1 MSLSASAPPPPPSD
15 APSLPLGDSAP
26 AIPVSSL
33 LNVDQT
39 IGAMSIGFSLSCLLF
54 GVLSTQVFIYFRRY
68 PHDMYG
74 YKAFVVCIWM
84 LELIGQVLIGHAV
97 YYYTVSHF
105 AEPLVFITGNVIWTL
120 IVQIIFGDIVGSLVK
135 ACFAL
140 RVYRFSGRNW
150 WVTGGIF
157 ILILGQFGL
166 GIAYSQRSFV
176 LDRLVF
182 LPKLKTIATLALSA
196 NVATDATIA
205 LSLCFFL
212 GKYRTGHR
220 KSDTM
225 VNKLTAYAIN
235 TGLLTSL
242 ISLATLLLYNLR
254 PQTFEFMAMFFV
266 LSKLY
271 AITLMCTLTTR
282 KIIRGRGT
290 DREAS
295 GYTGYN
301 YTGGQT
307 SFIGGTATTNSV
319 YKISHHNRTAGV
331 PRAPHSHTH
340 QLSAPLEIGVRQ
352 EVSVVSDIEMDEQ
365 KAFQLPQPA
374 RPAAV
379 RPPKGD
385 YF

>member
-1 MSLSASAPPPPPSD
+1 MSLD
-15 APSLPLGDSAP
+15 DSAP

-33 LNVDQT
+33 MNVDQT
-39 IGAMSIGFSLSCLLF
+39 IGAMSIGFSVSCLLF

-74 YKAFVVCIWM
+74 YKAFVIGIWM
-84 LELIGQVLIGHAV
+84 LELIGQIFIGHAV
-97 YYYTVSHF
+97 YYYTISHF

-120 IVQIIFGDIVGSLVK
+120 IVQIILGDIVGSLVK
-135 ACFAL
+135 MCFAL

-157 ILILGQFGL
+157 LLILGQFGL

-176 LDRLVF
+176 LNRLVF

-196 NVATDATIA
+196 NVATDTTIA

-220 KSDTM
+220 NDTM

-235 TGLLTSL
+235 TGLLTSM
-242 ISLATLLLYNLR
+242 ISLSTLLLYNLR
-254 PQTFEFMAMFFV
+254 PKTFEFMAMFFV

-282 KIIRGRGT
+282 KIVRGRGT

-295 GYTGYN
+295 GYGSGYG
-301 YTGGQT
+301 YTGGHT
-307 SFIGGTATTNSV
+307 SFVGGTATSNSV
-319 YKISHHNRTAGV
+319 YKISHHNRTAGSAR
-331 PRAPHSHTH
+331 PPHSHTH
-340 QLSAPLEIGVRQ
+340 KLSTPLEIGVRH

-365 KAFQLPQPA
+365 KAFQLPA
-374 RPAAV
+374 KPAAV

>member
-74 YKAFVVCIWM
+74 YKAFVVGIWM

-97 YYYTVSHF
+97 YYYTISHF

-157 ILILGQFGL
+157 VLILGQFGL

-176 LDRLVF
+176 LNRLVF

-242 ISLATLLLYNLR
+242 ISLATLLLYNFR

-331 PRAPHSHTH
+331 PRAPHTHTH
-340 QLSAPLEIGVRQ
+340 KLSAPLEIGVRQ

>member
-74 YKAFVVCIWM
+74 YKAFVVSIWM
-84 LELIGQVLIGHAV
+84 LELVGQVLIGHAV
-97 YYYTVSHF
+97 YYYTISHF

-120 IVQIIFGDIVGSLVK
+120 IVQIIFGVRPSSLHTANHVP
-135 ACFAL
+135 
-140 RVYRFSGRNW
+140 RVAHGRNW

-157 ILILGQFGL
+157 VLILGQF
-166 GIAYSQRSFV
+166 AYSQRSFV
-176 LDRLVF
+176 LNRLVF
-182 LPKLKTIATLALSA
+182 LPKLKTIATLALGA

-225 VNKLTAYAIN
+225 VNKLTVGAFRRAMWRQ
-235 TGLLTSL
+235 LTL
-242 ISLATLLLYNLR
+242 IYNFR
-254 PQTFEFMAMFFV
+254 PQTFEFMALFFV
-266 LSKLY
+266 VMY

-319 YKISHHNRTAGV
+319 YKISHHNRTAGA
-331 PRAPHSHTH
+331 PRAPHSHK
-340 QLSAPLEIGVRQ
+340 LSAPLEIGVRQ

>member
-74 YKAFVVCIWM
+74 YKAFVVGIWM

-97 YYYTVSHF
+97 YYYTISHF

-157 ILILGQFGL
+157 VLIFGQFGL

-176 LDRLVF
+176 LNRLVF

-266 LSKLY
+266 YTPSPSC
-271 AITLMCTLTTR
+271 ARSRRARSSAGAARTARRAATRATTTR
-282 KIIRGRGT
+282 AGRRPSLAARRRRTPCTRSATIIGRRACQG
-290 DREAS
+290 RRIRIRISSAPRS
-295 GYTGYN
+295 R
-301 YTGGQT
+301 
-307 SFIGGTATTNSV
+307 SV
-319 YKISHHNRTAGV
+319 YGKRYRWSPTSRWTNRRRFSSLSLPDQRQSVHLRAIIS
-331 PRAPHSHTH
+331 
-340 QLSAPLEIGVRQ
+340 
-352 EVSVVSDIEMDEQ
+352 
-365 KAFQLPQPA
+365 
-374 RPAAV
+374 
-379 RPPKGD
+379 
-385 YF
+385 

>member
-1 MSLSASAPPPPPSD
+1 MSLSASAPPSPPSD

-74 YKAFVVCIWM
+74 YKAFVIGIW
-84 LELIGQVLIGHAV
+84 
-97 YYYTVSHF
+97 SHF

-157 ILILGQFGL
+157 LLILGQFGL

-176 LDRLVF
+176 LNRLVF

-242 ISLATLLLYNLR
+242 ISLATLLLYNFR

-340 QLSAPLEIGVRQ
+340 KLSAPLEIGVRQ